1 MPCRECVLARAM
13 VYVCVCVCVC
23 VCCARVLRAQLAR
36 CQLAAKRAV
45 AARASPRAQRT
56 VLLRSS
62 PLADLQRAGWN
73 GRGHKW
79 NVSHLGVVQLDPCQT
94 RVTPSNKGTRRACVI
109 KAQSRLGHPKRNQQ
123 TPLAGQQSTRREV
136 PTSQPLAT
144 SQLLTMAPA

>member
-1 MPCRECVLARAM
+1 

-23 VCCARVLRAQLAR
+23 RARVLRVQLAR

-45 AARASPRAQRT
+45 AARASPRAQRK

-79 NVSHLGVVQLDPCQT
+79 NVSHLGVVQLDHCQT
-94 RVTPSNKGTRRACVI
+94 RATPSKRLTKGMRDQSTEQ
-109 KAQSRLGHPKRNQQ
+109 AQS
-123 TPLAGQQSTRREV
+123 S
-136 PTSQPLAT
+136 
-144 SQLLTMAPA
+144 